1 MDSLKGLIS
10 NKTSVNLNSVGRTIH
25 KNLLKVYS
33 SRFLEAPK
41 DRTEL
46 YDGAVDSQLIEAIE
60 HNKER
65 LLSLADL
72 MSVFAEDEKIST
84 NQDDMIEDL
93 QKIGY
98 LKPLDRLPA
107 KSMDAVRKKGCD
119 DDQTDYH
126 LSDERLLTVRKGSG
140 EELNDSQVS
149 SPSLEAAR
157 KSDNEG
163 GNTPQRSPVVG
174 SAARKKEGN
183 NRKPFQPSPKL
194 LKKDTDDGNACQQT
208 PKSEKDKQRE
218 QNQLTKRM
226 STLRMYLD

>member
-41 DRTEL
+41 DRAEL
-46 YDGAVDSQLIEAIE
+46 YDGAVDIQLIEAIE

-93 QKIGY
+93 QKIGF

-107 KSMDAVRKKGCD
+107 RSTDAFRKKGF
-119 DDQTDYH
+119 DDQTDHH
-126 LSDERLLTVRKGSG
+126 LSVERLQTYRKGSE
-140 EELNDSQVS
+140 EELNGSQVS
-149 SPSLEAAR
+149 SPSLGAAR
-157 KSDNEG
+157 KSDNEE

-174 SAARKKEGN
+174 SVAWKKEVN
-183 NRKPFQPSPKL
+183 DRKPFQPSPKL
-194 LKKDTDDGNACQQT
+194 LKKDTEDGNACQQT
-208 PKSEKDKQRE
+208 PKSDKDKQRE

-226 STLRMYLD
+226 STLRMY

>member
-10 NKTSVNLNSVGRTIH
+10 NKTSINLNSVGRTIH

-41 DRTEL
+41 DRAEL
-46 YDGAVDSQLIEAIE
+46 YDGAKDSQLIEAIE

-107 KSMDAVRKKGCD
+107 KSMDAVRKKGSG
-119 DDQTDYH
+119 DDQTDNH
-126 LSDERLLTVRKGSG
+126 FSVERLQTVRKGS

-183 NRKPFQPSPKL
+183 DRKPFQPSPKL
-194 LKKDTDDGNACQQT
+194 LKKDTEDGNACQQT
-208 PKSEKDKQRE
+208 PKSDKDKQRE

>member
-107 KSMDAVRKKGCD
+107 KSMEAFRKKGSG
-119 DDQTDYH
+119 DDQTDNH
-126 LSDERLLTVRKGSG
+126 LSVERLQTVRKGS

-157 KSDNEG
+157 KSDNEDR
-163 GNTPQRSPVVG
+163 NTPQRSPVVG
-174 SAARKKEGN
+174 SAAMKREGN
-183 NRKPFQPSPKL
+183 DRKHFQPSPKL
-194 LKKDTDDGNACQQT
+194 LKKDTEDGNACHTT